1 MKLIIHKFK
10 RLENLTVNV
19 PAEIM
24 GGNGIG
30 KTSILEAI
38 SFVLTGKD
46 QNGKDFLQVYD
57 NRVDLHDAIADVSYF
72 DDYGNEFRRVVEPT
86 FTTSRSGEETLK
98 IMRSTRCT
106 KNGIDTNDFSN
117 EFKDFY
123 NFGTDF
129 FFNQK
134 ETDQRAI
141 FIDLMKSLLPDYDV
155 AESQLRMKS
164 LKKTQR
170 DTQRDI
176 TIERKA
182 LKAIQNVEIK
192 DWLLELDLIKF

>member
-1 MKLIIHKFK
+1 MKVLIRKFK
-10 RLENLTVNV
+10 RNWKTSRKS
-19 PAEIM
+19 PSEIM

-30 KTSILEAI
+30 KTSILESI

-57 NRVDLHDAIADVSYF
+57 NRADRVADDILTTITCGPGKGWLSLQLQVDAWA
-72 DDYGNEFRRVVEPT
+72 
-86 FTTSRSGEETLK
+86 K
-98 IMRSTRCT
+98 IMRSRAQKTD
-106 KNGIDTNDFSN
+106 IDTNDFSN

-134 ETDQRAI
+134 ETDQRAM
-141 FIDLMKSLLPDYDV
+141 FIDLMKSLLPNYDV

-170 DTQRDI
+170 
-176 TIERKA
+176 RKRHH
-182 LKAIQNVEIK
+182 I
-192 DWLLELDLIKF
+192 